1 MVINMQVSP
10 CAVVHNFAV
19 LQIKMI
25 LIKMILSS
33 FDLQFPS
40 PTCVI
45 DDTMRRDKRI
55 GESYNCSI
63 KV

>member
-10 CAVVHNFAV
+10 CAVIHNFV
-19 LQIKMI
+19 Q
-25 LIKMILSS
+25 IKMILSS

-45 DDTMRRDKRI
+45 DYEAGQKNWRI
-55 GESYNCSI
+55 SQLQY
-63 KV
+63 